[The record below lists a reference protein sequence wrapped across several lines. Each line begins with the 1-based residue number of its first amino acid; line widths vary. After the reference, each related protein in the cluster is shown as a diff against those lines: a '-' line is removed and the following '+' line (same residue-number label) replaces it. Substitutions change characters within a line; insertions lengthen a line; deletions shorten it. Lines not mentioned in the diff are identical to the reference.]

1 MKTKKQPSS
10 SWGWSLGLLLWLI
23 AELGVSFVMTEV
35 VAYHFDFN
43 QALGEP
49 YFAHIYNPLAWLTW
63 QAHYYNFAPNLFNY
77 LYIISLLSFA
87 AGLLVLVLVIG
98 FQKRSA
104 IQHGDV
110 HGTAHFASEEEIL
123 KTGALPR
130 PGEPGKGVYIG
141 GWQNAKRQLCYL
153 RHNGPEHVAVL
164 APTRSG
170 KGVGLVV
177 PTMLS
182 WPHSAIIHDI
192 KGELWAMTAGWRQ
205 KEANNLVL
213 RFDPAAENGSVRY
226 NPLAEVRVGTP
237 HEVGDAQNIVTMIV
251 DPDGKGMAD
260 HWAKTAYAFL
270 TGAVLH
276 LLYTTKEASHGTKVA
291 NLAMLAQ
298 SLSDPSRPID
308 MLYQEMLNNKHQD
321 GGKTHPVIAAAG
333 RDMLNRPEAERGSVL
348 SSAMSYLPLYRDP
361 IVAKNTEA
369 SDFCIRDLM
378 HHDKPISLYLVVRP
392 GDKDRLKPL
401 IRLMVNQVVRVLVR
415 DEIQFDKGQPVPH
428 YKHRLLLMLDEF
440 PSLGRLEIFQEA
452 LAYIAGYGI
461 KAYLIMQ
468 DVSQLWSAY
477 SHDESILSN
486 CHIRVAYAPNKI
498 ETAEWLSKTLGTTTI
513 VKEEIS
519 TSGARF
525 GAVLQQVSRSYRDI
539 SRPLMTPD
547 ECMRLRAPVKSQDGT
562 KIIEAGDVLVF
573 ISGHA
578 PILGTQSLYF
588 LDSTFSK
595 RASIEAPPTD
605 YVKASTL
612 SLSIKPFE
620 LESNHEE

>member
-1 MKTKKQPSS
+1 MKTKKQSS
-10 SWGWSLGLLLWLI
+10 WSWGWPLGFLLWL
-23 AELGVSFVMTEV
+23 ATELGISFVMTEA
-35 VAYHFDFN
+35 VAYHFRFN
-43 QALGEP
+43 EALGEP
-49 YFAHIYNPLAWLTW
+49 YFAHIYPPLAWLTW
-63 QAHYYNFAPNLFNY
+63 QAHYYTFAPTLFDY

-87 AGLLVLVLVIG
+87 IGLLALVLVLG

-104 IQHGDV
+104 IQHDDV

-130 PGEPGKGVYIG
+130 PGESGKGVYIG
-141 GWQNAKRQLCYL
+141 GWQNDKGQLRYL
-153 RHNGPEHVAVL
+153 RHNGPEHIAVL

-213 RFDPAAENGSVRY
+213 RFDPAAEQGSVRY

-237 HEVGDAQNIVTMIV
+237 YEVGDAQNIVTMIV

-276 LLYTTKEASHGTKVA
+276 LLYTTRDASHGTKVA

-298 SLSDPSRPID
+298 SLSDPNRPID

-321 GGKTHPVIAAAG
+321 GKTHPVVAAAG

-415 DEIQFDKGQPVPH
+415 DEIQFEHGQPVSH

-477 SHDESILSN
+477 GREESILSN
-486 CHIRVAYAPNKI
+486 CHIRIAYAPNKV

-547 ECMRLRAPVKSQDGT
+547 ECMRLRAPIKSQDGT

-605 YVKASTL
+605 YVQASTL

-620 LESNHEE
+620 FESVHEE